1 MIDFNQFPLNTRTQ
15 NALSCLHINF
25 IFQPIFERETGKIYA
40 YEALMQPEDMTFL
53 ELMKI
58 YKKRRELHIIEL
70 ASLFGAAYSYYERGY
85 DVPFFVNSFPSE
97 VLLPEESEAF
107 YKAFP
112 KSIDDKM
119 IVEIIEYPEI
129 IYMNWNL
136 KKEQIKSHGMK
147 VALDNYG
154 AGYSDITTTQ
164 IIEPHIIKLDGYMTA
179 SIHDNSDSQYK
190 FKKDI
195 EHFHS
200 ENIQVLAKGIETK
213 EDYDYLK
220 TTDVDFLQG
229 FYLGRPE

>member
-25 IFQPIFERETGKIYA
+25 IFQPVFERETGNLYA

-53 ELMKI
+53 ELMKV
-58 YKKRRELHIIEL
+58 YKKRRELHMLEL
-70 ASLFGAAYSYYERGY
+70 ASLFGAAHSYYERGY
-85 DVPFFVNSFPSE
+85 EVPFFVNSFPSE

-129 IYMNWNL
+129 IYMNWSL

-154 AGYSDITTTQ
+154 AGYSDITTAH
-164 IIEPHIIKLDGYMTA
+164 IIEPQIIKLDGYMTA
-179 SIHDNSDSQYK
+179 SIHDNTDLQYK
-190 FKKDI
+190 FKKDV

-200 ENIQVLAKGIETK
+200 ENIQVLAKGVETK